1 MLYFQVIHRTA
12 HVRDL
17 SHEHVM
23 TQAVDVLQDRGA
35 ADQHLQA
42 TDPRLANKPHS
53 NILMMMMMNRTLR
66 LQDKPASHN

>member
-23 TQAVDVLQDRGA
+23 TQAVAVLQDRGA
-35 ADQHLQA
+35 ADRHLQA
-42 TDPRLANKPHS
+42 TDQHLANKPHS
-53 NILMMMMMNRTLR
+53 NILMTMMMNRTLSI
-66 LQDKPASHN
+66 QDKQTTHN

>member
-23 TQAVDVLQDRGA
+23 TQAVSDLQDQGA
-35 ADQHLQA
+35 ADLHLQA
-42 TDPRLANKPHS
+42 TDQRLANKPHS
-53 NILMMMMMNRTLR
+53 NILMTMMMNRTLR
-66 LQDKPASHN
+66 LQDKQARNN